1 MFRLTILAS
10 GSSGNAALLETGR
23 RHWLVDAGLS
33 SRRLEERLQAVGVE
47 PSSLSGV
54 FLTHEHADHARGLRV
69 FLRRHSVPL
78 YCNEMTWLAL
88 GEEAMIDWRR
98 LETASRLE
106 LDEMEME
113 SFPVPHDA
121 ADPVGFL
128 FHHAAGT
135 VGVLTDLGYATRLVL
150 EKMSRCRALLLEA
163 NHDPGLLQGDSRRPW
178 SVKQRILSRH
188 GHLSNQSAAEIAAEM
203 ARRGLQEIILGHLSA
218 DCNRPELVEEAI
230 RNRLDRAD
238 LSSLSIHVWTEGG
251 PASPLYWE

>member
-10 GSSGNAALLETGR
+10 GSSGNAALLEAGR
-23 RHWLVDAGLS
+23 RRWLVDAGLS
-33 SRRLEERLQAVGVE
+33 GRRLEERLQALGVE

-69 FLRRHSVPL
+69 FLRRHSLPL
-78 YCNEMTWLAL
+78 YCNELTWLAL
-88 GEEAMIDWRR
+88 FEETKIDWRR
-98 LETASRLE
+98 LETATRLE
-106 LDEMEME
+106 LDEMEVE

-128 FHHAAGT
+128 FHHATGT

-150 EKMSRCRALLLEA
+150 EKMSQCRALLLEA
-163 NHDPGLLQGDSRRPW
+163 NHDPGLLQADSRRPW

-203 ARRGLQEIILGHLSA
+203 ARRKLEAVVLGHLSE
-218 DCNRPELVEEAI
+218 DCNRPELAERAI
-230 RNRLDRAD
+230 RDRLDQDKLAP
-238 LSSLSIHVWTEGG
+238 LSVHVWTEDT
-251 PASPLYWE
+251 PSPPLCWE